1 LLAWTVYPLNVVS
14 DVRTRVIRPLTLP
27 ASEFQL
33 TWSPRLNRR
42 IVNPTASLMAQ

>member
-1 LLAWTVYPLNVVS
+1 LNVLS
-14 DVRTRVIRPLTLP
+14 DVKTRVIRPLTRP

-42 IVNPTASLMAQ
+42 VVMATVSLMAS